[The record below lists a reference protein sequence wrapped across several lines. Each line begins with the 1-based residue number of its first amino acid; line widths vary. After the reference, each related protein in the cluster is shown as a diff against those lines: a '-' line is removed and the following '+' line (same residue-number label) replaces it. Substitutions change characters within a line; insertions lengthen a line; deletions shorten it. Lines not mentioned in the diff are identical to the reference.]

1 MNNPS
6 NSRPKTQGSMPPA
19 QAAPSGSNHQRS
31 QRSTSG
37 QANTANMQQSSST
50 PQQFN
55 AAFWVDPMTGT
66 QYYGNNPYAP
76 QNVAYDPNFYMA
88 ASQQT
93 SNPQQMFNSQQMPN
107 TQQYATTNFG
117 GQSFQTP
124 LNPADATLHNWA
136 MATTHENSRL
146 GSDMSNNGWGSN
158 VQYSGQQYP
167 GQQAFVPQAS
177 FQQAPA
183 QQIQFQQSP
192 TQQATVQQ
200 TFIQQSPE
208 AEQKQEIHD
217 DYTIYD
223 MNGDASAQLLG
234 ELNGASRSPTLQ
246 EHQLLEVA
254 DNKDIDMSE
263 DVIGSTAD
271 SVPSINDWSDVFAG
285 QHGNDS
291 ADEIFRSFEAEMIS
305 AEAERTAHRQLEEE
319 VDQVIEDLND
329 EEMQGIVSEDQ
340 TVVGHTPE
348 DTDITSITEHDHDVD
363 AKADDYVEDPIY
375 EEEPVTTEQVD
386 TPPTSPA
393 QISEKIAKN
402 NEPEEEVDKDDTSE
416 EEVDEDERS
425 EEEAN
430 EDDDVENVSEPE
442 IIEDDVLDT
451 TATSDQEAHDP
462 GVKNPTFVKFQGYT
476 LTMGPLKTIKTRAM
490 NKEDKELH
498 HKATKLI
505 PHHLPPSRYWTAI
518 LHHSVAP
525 NKAKVEKDFIWMKGS
540 RFNTVETIYNKY
552 KEVTTED
559 RHQILF
565 CNEPAEFDNALE
577 ELDIFDDKLV
587 VFRARV
593 LPKQVIEID

>member
-6 NSRPKTQGSMPPA
+6 NSRSKTQGSMSPT

-55 AAFWVDPMTGT
+55 AAFWVDPMTGA
-66 QYYGNNPYAP
+66 QYYGNTQYVP
-76 QNVAYDPNFYMA
+76 QNVSYDPNFYMA
-88 ASQQT
+88 SSQQT
-93 SNPQQMFNSQQMPN
+93 SNPQQMFISQQMPN
-107 TQQYATTNFG
+107 TQQYSTTNFG

-136 MATTHENSRL
+136 MATTHENRRL
-146 GSDMSNNGWGSN
+146 GSNMSNNGWGSN

-183 QQIQFQQSP
+183 QQIRFQQSP
-192 TQQATVQQ
+192 TQQTTVQQ

-208 AEQKQEIHD
+208 ADQKQETMD
-217 DYTIYD
+217 DYTVD
-223 MNGDASAQLLG
+223 GMGDPSAQLLG
-234 ELNGASRSPTLQ
+234 ELNGASRSPTPQ
-246 EHQLLEVA
+246 EHQSLEVA
-254 DNKDIDMSE
+254 DNKDADMSE
-263 DVIGSTAD
+263 DVIGFTAD
-271 SVPSINDWSDVFAG
+271 SAPSINDWSDVFAG

-305 AEAERTAHRQLEEE
+305 AEAERIARRQLEEE

-329 EEMQGIVSEDQ
+329 EEIQGIVSKDQ

-348 DTDITSITEHDHDVD
+348 DTNITSITEHDHDVY
-363 AKADDYVEDPIY
+363 AEANDYVED
-375 EEEPVTTEQVD
+375 PVTTEQVD

-393 QISEKIAKN
+393 QMSEEIAEN
-402 NEPEEEVDKDDTSE
+402 NESEGEVGEDDRSE
-416 EEVDEDERS
+416 EEVGEDDKS
-425 EEEAN
+425 EEEAD

-451 TATSDQEAHDP
+451 EATLDQEAHNF
-462 GVKNPTFVKFQGYT
+462 GVKNPIPIKFQGYT
-476 LTMGPLKTIKTRAM
+476 LTIGPLKTIKTKAM
-490 NKEDKELH
+490 NKGDKELH
-498 HKATKLI
+498 QKATKLI

-552 KEVTTED
+552 KEVTTEY

-565 CNEPAEFDNALE
+565 CNEPAEFDDALE

>member
-1 MNNPS
+1 MKNPS
-6 NSRPKTQGSMPPA
+6 NSRPKTQGSMPPT

-55 AAFWVDPMTGT
+55 AAFWVDPMTGA
-66 QYYGNNPYAP
+66 QYYGNTQYAP
-76 QNVAYDPNFYMA
+76 QNVSYDPNFYMA
-88 ASQQT
+88 SSQQT
-93 SNPQQMFNSQQMPN
+93 SNPQQMFISQQMPN
-107 TQQYATTNFG
+107 TQQYSTTNFG

-136 MATTHENSRL
+136 MATTHENRRL
-146 GSDMSNNGWGSN
+146 GSNMSNNGWGSN

-183 QQIQFQQSP
+183 QQIRFQQSP
-192 TQQATVQQ
+192 TQQTTVQQ

-208 AEQKQEIHD
+208 ADQKQETMD
-217 DYTIYD
+217 DYTVDD
-223 MNGDASAQLLG
+223 MGDPSAQLLG
-234 ELNGASRSPTLQ
+234 ELNGASRSPTTQ
-246 EHQLLEVA
+246 EHQSLEVA
-254 DNKDIDMSE
+254 DNKDADMSE
-263 DVIGSTAD
+263 DVIGFTAD
-271 SVPSINDWSDVFAG
+271 SAPSINDWSDVFAG

-305 AEAERTAHRQLEEE
+305 AEAERIARRQLEEE

-329 EEMQGIVSEDQ
+329 EEMQGIVSKDQ

-348 DTDITSITEHDHDVD
+348 DTNITSITEHDHDVY
-363 AKADDYVEDPIY
+363 AEANDYVED
-375 EEEPVTTEQVD
+375 PVTTEQVD

-393 QISEKIAKN
+393 QMSEEIAEN
-402 NEPEEEVDKDDTSE
+402 NESEGEVGEDDRSE
-416 EEVDEDERS
+416 EEVGEDDKS
-425 EEEAN
+425 EEEAD

-451 TATSDQEAHDP
+451 EATLDQEAHNF
-462 GVKNPTFVKFQGYT
+462 GVKNPIPIKFQGYT
-476 LTMGPLKTIKTRAM
+476 LTIGPLKTIKTKAM
-490 NKEDKELH
+490 NKGDKELH
-498 HKATKLI
+498 QKATKLI

-565 CNEPAEFDNALE
+565 CNEPAEFDDALE

>member
-1 MNNPS
+1 MNDPS

-31 QRSTSG
+31 QRP
-37 QANTANMQQSSST
+37 NTANMQQSSST

-55 AAFWVDPMTGT
+55 ASFWVDPMTGT

-76 QNVAYDPNFYMA
+76 QNVAYDPSFYMA

-93 SNPQQMFNSQQMPN
+93 SNPQQMFNSY
-107 TQQYATTNFG
+107 QYA
-117 GQSFQTP
+117 
-124 LNPADATLHNWA
+124 
-136 MATTHENSRL
+136 
-146 GSDMSNNGWGSN
+146 MSNNGWGSN

-167 GQQAFVPQAS
+167 GQHAFVPQAS

-192 TQQATVQQ
+192 TQQTTVQQ
-200 TFIQQSPE
+200 TFIQSPE
-208 AEQKQEIHD
+208 TEQKKETVE
-217 DYTIYD
+217 DYTVYD

-234 ELNGASRSPTLQ
+234 ELNGASRSPTPQ
-246 EHQLLEVA
+246 EVA
-254 DNKDIDMSE
+254 DHKDIKMSE
-263 DVIGSTAD
+263 NAIGSTAD
-271 SVPSINDWSDVFAG
+271 SVPSFNDWSDVFTG
-285 QHGNDS
+285 QHSNDS

-305 AEAERTAHRQLEEE
+305 AEAERIAHRQLEEE

-329 EEMQGIVSEDQ
+329 EEMQGIVSED
-340 TVVGHTPE
+340 
-348 DTDITSITEHDHDVD
+348 HDHDVD
-363 AKADDYVEDPIY
+363 AEADDYVEDPIY
-375 EEEPVTTEQVD
+375 EEELETTEQVD
-386 TPPTSPA
+386 ALPTSPA
-393 QISEKIAKN
+393 QMSEEITEN
-402 NEPEEEVDKDDTSE
+402 NESEEEVGEDERSE
-416 EEVDEDERS
+416 EEVDEDDKS
-425 EEEAN
+425 EEEAD

-442 IIEDDVLDT
+442 TTEVGVLDT
-451 TATSDQEAHDP
+451 EATSDQAAHDP
-462 GVKNPTFVKFQGYT
+462 GVKNILIKFQGYT
-476 LTMGPLKTIKTRAM
+476 VTMGQLKTIKTKVM

-498 HKATKLI
+498 QKATKLI

-518 LHHSVAP
+518 LHHSIAP

-565 CNEPAEFDNALE
+565 CNEPAEFDDALE

>member
-6 NSRPKTQGSMPPA
+6 NSRPKTQGSMPPT

-37 QANTANMQQSSST
+37 QMQQSSST

-55 AAFWVDPMTGT
+55 ASFWVDPMTGT

-158 VQYSGQQYP
+158 VQYSGQQYT
-167 GQQAFVPQAS
+167 GQQAFVHQAS

-192 TQQATVQQ
+192 TQQ

-234 ELNGASRSPTLQ
+234 ELNGASRSPTPQ
-246 EHQLLEVA
+246 EHQSLEVA
-254 DNKDIDMSE
+254 DNKDTDMSE

-271 SVPSINDWSDVFAG
+271 SVPSINDWSDLFAG

-305 AEAERTAHRQLEEE
+305 AEAERIAHRQLEEE

-329 EEMQGIVSEDQ
+329 GEMQGIVSEDH

-363 AKADDYVEDPIY
+363 AEADDYVEDPIY

-393 QISEKIAKN
+393 QMSEEIAEN
-402 NEPEEEVDKDDTSE
+402 NESEEEVGKDDRSE

-451 TATSDQEAHDP
+451 EATLDQEAHNF
-462 GVKNPTFVKFQGYT
+462 GVKNPIPIKFQGYT
-476 LTMGPLKTIKTRAM
+476 LTMGPLKTIKTKAM
-490 NKEDKELH
+490 NKEEKELH
-498 HKATKLI
+498 QKTTKLI
-505 PHHLPPSRYWTAI
+505 PHHLPPSRYWAAI

-565 CNEPAEFDNALE
+565 CNEPAEFDDALE

-593 LPKQVIEID
+593 LPKQAIEID

>member
-6 NSRPKTQGSMPPA
+6 NSRPKTQGSMPPT

-55 AAFWVDPMTGT
+55 ASFWVDPMTGT

-93 SNPQQMFNSQQMPN
+93 SNPQQMFNSQQMLN

-136 MATTHENSRL
+136 MATTHGNSRL

-167 GQQAFVPQAS
+167 GQQAFVHQAS

-200 TFIQQSPE
+200 TFSQQSRMKPE
-208 AEQKQEIHD
+208 ADQKHETVD
-217 DYTIYD
+217 DYTVHDI
-223 MNGDASAQLLG
+223 GDPSAQLLG
-234 ELNGASRSPTLQ
+234 ELNGASRSPTPQ
-246 EHQLLEVA
+246 EHHSLEVA
-254 DNKDIDMSE
+254 DYKDADMSE
-263 DVIGSTAD
+263 DVIGFTAD
-271 SVPSINDWSDVFAG
+271 SAPSINDWSDVFAR

-305 AEAERTAHRQLEEE
+305 AEAERIAHRQLEEE
-319 VDQVIEDLND
+319 VDQVIEDLKD
-329 EEMQGIVSEDQ
+329 EEMQGIVSKDQ
-340 TVVGHTPE
+340 TVVGHSPE
-348 DTDITSITEHDHDVD
+348 DTDITSITEHDHDAEVE
-363 AKADDYVEDPIY
+363 ADDLVEDPIY
-375 EEEPVTTEQVD
+375 AEELETTEQVD
-386 TPPTSPA
+386 ALPTSLA
-393 QISEKIAKN
+393 QISEEIAEN
-402 NEPEEEVDKDDTSE
+402 
-416 EEVDEDERS
+416 DES
-425 EEEAN
+425 EEEAD

-442 IIEDDVLDT
+442 IIEEYVLDT
-451 TATSDQEAHDP
+451 EATSDQEAHSF
-462 GVKNPTFVKFQGYT
+462 GVKNPIPIKFQGYT
-476 LTMGPLKTIKTRAM
+476 LTMGPLKTIKTKAM
-490 NKEDKELH
+490 NKQDKELH
-498 HKATKLI
+498 QKATKLI

-565 CNEPAEFDNALE
+565 CNEPAEFDDALE

-593 LPKQVIEID
+593 PPKQVIEID

>member
-6 NSRPKTQGSMPPA
+6 NSRSKTQGSMSPT

-55 AAFWVDPMTGT
+55 AAFWVDPMTGA
-66 QYYGNNPYAP
+66 QYYGNTQYAP
-76 QNVAYDPNFYMA
+76 QNVSYDPNFYVA
-88 ASQQT
+88 SSQQT
-93 SNPQQMFNSQQMPN
+93 SNPQQMFISQQMPN
-107 TQQYATTNFG
+107 TQQYSTTNFG

-146 GSDMSNNGWGSN
+146 GSNMSNNGWGSN

-167 GQQAFVPQAS
+167 GQQAFVSQAS

-183 QQIQFQQSP
+183 QQIQFEQSP
-192 TQQATVQQ
+192 TQQTTVQQ

-208 AEQKQEIHD
+208 ADQKQETMD
-217 DYTIYD
+217 DYTVHD
-223 MNGDASAQLLG
+223 MGDPSAQLLG
-234 ELNGASRSPTLQ
+234 ELNGASRSPIPQ
-246 EHQLLEVA
+246 EHQSLEVA
-254 DNKDIDMSE
+254 DNKDADMSE
-263 DVIGSTAD
+263 DVIGFTAD
-271 SVPSINDWSDVFAG
+271 SAPSINDWSDVFAG

-305 AEAERTAHRQLEEE
+305 AEAERIAHRQLEEE

-329 EEMQGIVSEDQ
+329 EEMQGIVSED
-340 TVVGHTPE
+340 
-348 DTDITSITEHDHDVD
+348 HDHDVD
-363 AKADDYVEDPIY
+363 AEADDYVEDPIY
-375 EEEPVTTEQVD
+375 EEELETTEQVD
-386 TPPTSPA
+386 ALPTSPA
-393 QISEKIAKN
+393 QMSEEITEN
-402 NEPEEEVDKDDTSE
+402 NESEEEVGEDERSE
-416 EEVDEDERS
+416 EEVDEDDKS
-425 EEEAN
+425 EEEAD

-442 IIEDDVLDT
+442 TTEVGVLDT
-451 TATSDQEAHDP
+451 EATSDQAAHDP
-462 GVKNPTFVKFQGYT
+462 GVKNNLIKFQGYT
-476 LTMGPLKTIKTRAM
+476 VTMGQLKTIKTKVM

-498 HKATKLI
+498 QKATKLI

-518 LHHSVAP
+518 LHHSIAP

-565 CNEPAEFDNALE
+565 CNEPAEFDDALE

-593 LPKQVIEID
+593 PPKQVIEID

>member
-6 NSRPKTQGSMPPA
+6 NSRPKTQGSMPPT

-37 QANTANMQQSSST
+37 QMQQSSST

-55 AAFWVDPMTGT
+55 ASFWVDPMTGT

-158 VQYSGQQYP
+158 VQYSGQQYT
-167 GQQAFVPQAS
+167 GQQAFVHQAS

-192 TQQATVQQ
+192 TQQ

-234 ELNGASRSPTLQ
+234 ELNGASRSPTPQ
-246 EHQLLEVA
+246 EHQSLEVA
-254 DNKDIDMSE
+254 DNKDTDMSE

-271 SVPSINDWSDVFAG
+271 SVPSINDWSDLFAG

-305 AEAERTAHRQLEEE
+305 AEAERIAHRQLEEE

-329 EEMQGIVSEDQ
+329 EEMQGIVSED
-340 TVVGHTPE
+340 
-348 DTDITSITEHDHDVD
+348 HDHDVD
-363 AKADDYVEDPIY
+363 AEADDYVEDPIY
-375 EEEPVTTEQVD
+375 EEELETTEQVD
-386 TPPTSPA
+386 ALPTSPA
-393 QISEKIAKN
+393 QMSEEITEN
-402 NEPEEEVDKDDTSE
+402 NESEEEVGEDERSE
-416 EEVDEDERS
+416 EEVDEDDKS
-425 EEEAN
+425 EEEAD
-430 EDDDVENVSEPE
+430 EDEDVENVSEPE
-442 IIEDDVLDT
+442 TTEVDVRDT
-451 TATSDQEAHDP
+451 EATSDQAAHDP
-462 GVKNPTFVKFQGYT
+462 GVKNILIKFQGYT
-476 LTMGPLKTIKTRAM
+476 VTMGQLKTIKTKVM

-498 HKATKLI
+498 QKATKLI

-540 RFNTVETIYNKY
+540 RLNTVETIYNKY

-565 CNEPAEFDNALE
+565 CNEPAEFDDALE

>member
-1 MNNPS
+1 MSP
-6 NSRPKTQGSMPPA
+6 T

-55 AAFWVDPMTGT
+55 AAFWVDPMTGA
-66 QYYGNNPYAP
+66 QYYGNTQYAP
-76 QNVAYDPNFYMA
+76 QNVSYDPNFYMA
-88 ASQQT
+88 SSQQT
-93 SNPQQMFNSQQMPN
+93 SNPQQMFISQQMPN

-192 TQQATVQQ
+192 TQQ

-234 ELNGASRSPTLQ
+234 ELNGASRSPTPQ
-246 EHQLLEVA
+246 EHHSLEVT
-254 DNKDIDMSE
+254 DNKDADMSE
-263 DVIGSTAD
+263 DVIGFTAD
-271 SVPSINDWSDVFAG
+271 SAPSINDWSDVFAG

-305 AEAERTAHRQLEEE
+305 AEAERIAHRQLEEE
-319 VDQVIEDLND
+319 VDQVIEDLKD
-329 EEMQGIVSEDQ
+329 EEMQGIVSKDQ
-340 TVVGHTPE
+340 TVVGHT
-348 DTDITSITEHDHDVD
+348 
-363 AKADDYVEDPIY
+363 
-375 EEEPVTTEQVD
+375 
-386 TPPTSPA
+386 
-393 QISEKIAKN
+393 
-402 NEPEEEVDKDDTSE
+402 
-416 EEVDEDERS
+416 
-425 EEEAN
+425 
-430 EDDDVENVSEPE
+430 
-442 IIEDDVLDT
+442 
-451 TATSDQEAHDP
+451 
-462 GVKNPTFVKFQGYT
+462 
-476 LTMGPLKTIKTRAM
+476 
-490 NKEDKELH
+490 
-498 HKATKLI
+498 
-505 PHHLPPSRYWTAI
+505 
-518 LHHSVAP
+518 
-525 NKAKVEKDFIWMKGS
+525 
-540 RFNTVETIYNKY
+540 
-552 KEVTTED
+552 
-559 RHQILF
+559 
-565 CNEPAEFDNALE
+565 
-577 ELDIFDDKLV
+577 
-587 VFRARV
+587 
-593 LPKQVIEID
+593 

>member
-31 QRSTSG
+31 QRATLG

-76 QNVAYDPNFYMA
+76 QNVSYDPNFYMA
-88 ASQQT
+88 SSQQT

-158 VQYSGQQYP
+158 MQYSGQQYP
-167 GQQAFVPQAS
+167 GQHAFVPQAS

-200 TFIQQSPE
+200 TFNQHSRMKPE
-208 AEQKQEIHD
+208 ADQKQETVE

-234 ELNGASRSPTLQ
+234 ELNGASRSPTPQ
-246 EHQLLEVA
+246 EHQSLEVA
-254 DNKDIDMSE
+254 DHKDTDMSE

-305 AEAERTAHRQLEEE
+305 AEAERIAHRQLEEE

-329 EEMQGIVSEDQ
+329 EEMQGIVSED
-340 TVVGHTPE
+340 
-348 DTDITSITEHDHDVD
+348 HDHDVD
-363 AKADDYVEDPIY
+363 AEADDYVEDPIY
-375 EEEPVTTEQVD
+375 EEELETTEQVD
-386 TPPTSPA
+386 ALPTSPA
-393 QISEKIAKN
+393 RVSEEITEN
-402 NEPEEEVDKDDTSE
+402 NESEEEVGEDERSE
-416 EEVDEDERS
+416 EEVDEDDKS
-425 EEEAN
+425 EEGAD

-442 IIEDDVLDT
+442 TTEVDVLDT
-451 TATSDQEAHDP
+451 EATSDQAAHDP
-462 GVKNPTFVKFQGYT
+462 GVKNILIKFQGYT
-476 LTMGPLKTIKTRAM
+476 VTMGQLKTIKTKVM

-498 HKATKLI
+498 QKATKLI

-565 CNEPAEFDNALE
+565 CNEPAEFDDALE
-577 ELDIFDDKLV
+577 ELDIFDNKLV